1 MSTTATIKLEGLN
14 SVRELIAS
22 LSPALEKANERAQ
35 NKMAYTLMQAERE
48 QVKTD
53 LNWPTSGTVSSIM
66 YKQYGATSLRFP
78 GPPQVTIAVPDIK
91 GAGVFVGDFFG
102 GTVAKIDSILGVQ
115 IAGGLPA
122 GPKRSELILMQR
134 GYMRPDQMWVPAEV
148 APRDKYGNIPGSE
161 WSAALTNLG
170 FNQYAPPVQAKQWAI
185 MGKPGNY
192 IGIWKKVTD
201 PSVPGQWQP
210 WVYFVK
216 RPNYQPRYQWDA
228 RADMEVKAQFES
240 ILAWYIDDELNKL

>member
-1 MSTTATIKLEGLN
+1 MSATPIKLEGLN
-14 SVRELIAS
+14 NVREMIAS
-22 LSPALEKANERAQ
+22 LSPALEKANKRAQ
-35 NKMAYTLMQAERE
+35 NKMAYTLMVAERE
-48 QVKTD
+48 QIKTD
-53 LNWPTSGTVSSIM
+53 LNWPNPTTVSSIL
-66 YKQYGATSLRFP
+66 YKKYGATSLKFP
-78 GPPQVTIAVPDIK
+78 GPPEITVAVPDIK
-91 GAGVFVGDFFG
+91 GAGVFVGDLFG
-102 GTVAKIDSILGVQ
+102 GTIAKVDTMLGVQ

-134 GYMRPDQMWVPAEV
+134 GFMRPDQMWVPAEV

-170 FNQYAPPVQAKQWAI
+170 FNQYAQPTQAKQWAI

-240 ILAWYIDDELNKL
+240 ILAWYIDDELSKL